1 MKGLIAKRPILYRG
15 RMYKAGENLPGDDA
29 KMVAAWLENDSAELC
44 GEAKS
49 ADRGGQEAAQEP
61 ENAPEVSE
69 DQGAGN
75 EAQGGQ
81 EPPQEDGTEDGGMID
96 GHLDPKD
103 LEDLKKA
110 DLERMATDMGLD
122 TSKARTKA
130 DLIAVI
136 TAAEVYAPSF
146 KDCVAADIHGV
157 FLNNQEF
164 ASTHT
169 IDGKEMDAVVDDN
182 AMLERDAARGG
193 VHSDGIYKVRRLL
206 YVSRDDYGGRPPS
219 GKRLVLDG
227 REYRVVQADDDAGML
242 AIEIEALRT

>member
-44 GEAKS
+44 GEAKR

-75 EAQGGQ
+75 EAQGG
-81 EPPQEDGTEDGGMID
+81 TEDGGMIA

-110 DLERMATDMGLD
+110 DLERMANDMGLD
-122 TSKARTKA
+122 ISKAKTKA
-130 DLIAVI
+130 DLIAAI
-136 TAAEVYAPSF
+136 TAAEVYAPAE
-146 KDCVAADIHGV
+146 DE
-157 FLNNQEF
+157 N
-164 ASTHT
+164 
-169 IDGKEMDAVVDDN
+169 
-182 AMLERDAARGG
+182 GG
-193 VHSDGIYKVRRLL
+193 
-206 YVSRDDYGGRPPS
+206 
-219 GKRLVLDG
+219 
-227 REYRVVQADDDAGML
+227 
-242 AIEIEALRT
+242 AL

>member
-49 ADRGGQEAAQEP
+49 ADRGGQEAAQE
-61 ENAPEVSE
+61 
-69 DQGAGN
+69 
-75 EAQGGQ
+75 GGT
-81 EPPQEDGTEDGGMID
+81 GDGGMIA

-136 TAAEVYAPSF
+136 TAAEVYAPAESE
-146 KDCVAADIHGV
+146 
-157 FLNNQEF
+157 N
-164 ASTHT
+164 
-169 IDGKEMDAVVDDN
+169 
-182 AMLERDAARGG
+182 GG
-193 VHSDGIYKVRRLL
+193 A
-206 YVSRDDYGGRPPS
+206 
-219 GKRLVLDG
+219 
-227 REYRVVQADDDAGML
+227 Q
-242 AIEIEALRT
+242 

>member
-29 KMVAAWLENDSAELC
+29 KMVAAWLENE
-44 GEAKS
+44 S

-81 EPPQEDGTEDGGMID
+81 EPPQEGGTEDGGMIA

-110 DLERMATDMGLD
+110 DLERMANDMGLD
-122 TSKARTKA
+122 ISKAKTKA
-130 DLIAVI
+130 DLIAAI
-136 TAAEVYAPSF
+136 TAAEVYAPAE
-146 KDCVAADIHGV
+146 DE
-157 FLNNQEF
+157 N
-164 ASTHT
+164 
-169 IDGKEMDAVVDDN
+169 
-182 AMLERDAARGG
+182 GG
-193 VHSDGIYKVRRLL
+193 
-206 YVSRDDYGGRPPS
+206 
-219 GKRLVLDG
+219 
-227 REYRVVQADDDAGML
+227 
-242 AIEIEALRT
+242 AL

>member
-15 RMYKAGENLPGDDA
+15 RMYRAGENLPGDDA
-29 KMVAAWLENDSAELC
+29 KMVAAWMENDSAELC

-75 EAQGGQ
+75 EAQGG
-81 EPPQEDGTEDGGMID
+81 TEDGGMIA
-96 GHLDPKD
+96 GHMDPKD

-110 DLERMATDMGLD
+110 DLERMATDIGLD

-136 TAAEVYAPSF
+136 TAAEVYAPAESE
-146 KDCVAADIHGV
+146 
-157 FLNNQEF
+157 N
-164 ASTHT
+164 
-169 IDGKEMDAVVDDN
+169 
-182 AMLERDAARGG
+182 GG
-193 VHSDGIYKVRRLL
+193 A
-206 YVSRDDYGGRPPS
+206 
-219 GKRLVLDG
+219 
-227 REYRVVQADDDAGML
+227 Q
-242 AIEIEALRT
+242 